1 MKLKITYYHI
11 KRLNIHQTKEQK
23 KLLITPILI
32 VVYPMMRNIYLNTIR
47 TTKTLI
53 PMVVIVLTL
62 LLKYYMKEETLRKTL
77 LGATLESLVL
87 KLGLMLRNLKTT
99 WLIAVEHHIL
109 LKEAIMTSI
118 KQPLI

>member
-47 TTKTLI
+47 TTKTLT

>member
-23 KLLITPILI
+23 KLLITLILI
-32 VVYPMMRNIYLNTIR
+32 VAYPMMRNIYLNTIR
-47 TTKTLI
+47 ITRTLTL
-53 PMVVIVLTL
+53 MVVIVLTL
-62 LLKYYMKEETLRKTL
+62 LLKYYMKEEALRKTL
-77 LGATLESLVL
+77 LGVIMENLVL

-109 LKEAIMTSI
+109 PKETITMSI